1 MGFLHKLWDDTLAGP
16 APDSGLSKLR
26 KFNTFSGRTA
36 SSAPSSPTKF
46 RHLNAA
52 AAAAVDP
59 IPISRSITILR
70 SNSTSA
76 SRSGNATPDS
86 VSAPSSPATSSA
98 PTSPF
103 APSSA
108 RRYYKKQPKGKTNR
122 ERSPNYD
129 WIVLSAWD
137 R

>member
-26 KFNTFSGRTA
+26 KFNTFSGRIA

-46 RHLNAA
+46 SHHNAVA
-52 AAAAVDP
+52 ADSDNP

-76 SRSGNATPDS
+76 SPSVNATPHS
-86 VSAPSSPATSSA
+86 GSAPSSPATSSA

-103 APSSA
+103 APSTP
-108 RRYYKKQPKGKTNR
+108 RRYYKKQPKGKANR